1 MIANTTSATM
11 ISTKAG
17 TTWNSKSYE
26 GMSVPLQLEGECTYL
41 KSVIDGGAA
50 IKNPKY
56 FARFALGMPGKG
68 EMKQVI
74 E

>member
-1 MIANTTSATM
+1 
-11 ISTKAG
+11 
-17 TTWNSKSYE
+17 
-26 GMSVPLQLEGECTYL
+26 MSVPLQLEEECTYL

-50 IKNPKY
+50 IKYPKY

-74 E
+74 ER